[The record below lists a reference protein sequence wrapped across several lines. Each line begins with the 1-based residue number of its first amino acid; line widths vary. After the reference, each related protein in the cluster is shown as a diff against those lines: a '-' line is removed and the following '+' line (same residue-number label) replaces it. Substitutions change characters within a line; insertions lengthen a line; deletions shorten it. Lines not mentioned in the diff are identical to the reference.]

1 MLYFAPTP
9 IGNLGDIS
17 ARCLDILKASKVIIC
32 EDTRVG
38 KSLFNLLGIPLKE
51 KNFFCLNS
59 HNFQKF
65 ISSFDTARFSDEICA
80 FISDAGMPCIS
91 DPGYELVKFSQNNQ
105 INYEVLPG
113 ANAALLAAAASG
125 IVKKE
130 FSFFGFLANTNPKRE
145 QDLNKAL
152 NSQIPV
158 IIYESPKRVLDL
170 VQKIALLEPN
180 KELFAIKEAT
190 KKFETKFFGTAAE
203 VAGKLESANLNGE
216 WALVLAPKENQNTGA
231 ISTDDILALDVAPK
245 IKAKLL
251 SKLTGQNTKKI
262 YENLIK

>member
-1 MLYFAPTP
+1 MPTP

-17 ARCLDILKASKVIIC
+17 ARCLDILKASKVVIC

-38 KSLFNLLGIPLKE
+38 KSLFNLLKISLSD

-59 HNFQKF
+59 HNFEKF
-65 ISSFDTARFSDEICA
+65 IGSFDVSKFSTEICA

-91 DPGYELVKFSQNNQ
+91 DPGYELVRFAQSNE

-145 QDLNKAL
+145 QDLNKVL

-190 KKFETKFFGTAAE
+190 KKFEAKFFGAATE
-203 VAGKLESANLNGE
+203 VASKLASANLNGE
-216 WALVLAPKENQNTGA
+216 WAIVLAPKESQNTGI
-231 ISTDDILALDVAPK
+231 ISEEDILALDIAPK

-251 SKLTGQNTKKI
+251 AKLTGQNAKKI